1 MTDYAAVLTKLHSDR
16 QWILDGNDYNQLT
29 MLDGDPKP
37 TKKSMD
43 DAWPSIKQELDA
55 ARAAKDVAK
64 SSALLKL
71 TALGLTEDEA
81 KAIIG

>member
-16 QWILDGNDYNQLT
+16 QWTLDGNDYNQLT
-29 MLDGDPKP
+29 MLDGGEKP
-37 TKKSMD
+37 SKKSMD
-43 DAWPSIKQELDA
+43 DAWPAVKEELDA
-55 ARAAKDVAK
+55 AQAAKASAK
-64 SSALLKL
+64 ASAIAKL